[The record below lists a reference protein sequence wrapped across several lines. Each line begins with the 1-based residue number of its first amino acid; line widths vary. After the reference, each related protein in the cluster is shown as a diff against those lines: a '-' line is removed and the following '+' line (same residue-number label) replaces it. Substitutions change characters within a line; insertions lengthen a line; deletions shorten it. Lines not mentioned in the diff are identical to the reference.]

1 MIFIFESL
9 RVPDSTVLCIIY
21 DNLFYC
27 YRLYTVKSII
37 YIIYVYNLTE
47 PSVMRYSVINSTNI
61 EIICLINDEKTSRES
76 SEFAKPCFL
85 LPYLVPSLSLTINLI
100 QKTNKLIL
108 WNISSNVAVK
118 DCKYFF
124 WNYHLGGMLSCWVW
138 CVVWCVDTVQ

>member
-9 RVPDSTVLCIIY
+9 RVPDSTVLCNIY

-76 SEFAKPCFL
+76 SELAKPCFL
-85 LPYLVPSLSLTINLI
+85 LPYLVISLCLTINLI

-108 WNISSNVAVK
+108 WTHLYLVSSPQGLQI
-118 DCKYFF
+118 FF
-124 WNYHLGGMLSCWVW
+124 FELSAGRYVECWVLW
-138 CVVWCVDTVQ
+138 HATMPQ